1 MHKNQRTHFSHNQ
14 FDVKQMS
21 KLLFFYLSLSEMVF
35 GQTIHQVEN
44 ELNYLLKVISKNLIA
59 SRTMFQSGLPLKN
72 MLSIS
77 SQSSVSSS
85 MILSGGEIGRS
96 IKKSVKVEEASSYF
110 SIAARSKLTFIY
122 FSFISCERNEFCI
135 QTSKVGTCLR
145 YESRV
150 FKDCY

>member
-77 SQSSVSSS
+77 S
-85 MILSGGEIGRS
+85 
-96 IKKSVKVEEASSYF
+96 
-110 SIAARSKLTFIY
+110 
-122 FSFISCERNEFCI
+122 
-135 QTSKVGTCLR
+135 
-145 YESRV
+145 
-150 FKDCY
+150 